1 MNRPTPSRA
10 TGDVA
15 ELKLPLSDLADLF
28 NAPPVAPLSRSPAEV
43 LGVSGVEHLLNL
55 LHMDKGLQQS
65 HLLTLLLPPEKAA
78 SVSAEQATR
87 ALHRHVEM
95 RLERER
101 RELRNTYRYGW
112 RVTGIT
118 LLLLALC
125 LGLASVFT
133 SELTAGLRPLVRS
146 TFEYGFEIIGWVLL
160 WHPIDVLAF
169 VPLAIRARIEALQ
182 TLAAVTVVIQAD
194 RTAPNENRIEEAQ
207 R

>member
-1 MNRPTPSRA
+1 MSRLTSSKEA
-10 TGDVA
+10 GDVA
-15 ELKLPLSDLADLF
+15 ELKIPLSDPADLF

-43 LGVSGVEHLLNL
+43 LGVSGVEHLLSM
-55 LHMDKGLQQS
+55 LHMDQRLQQAR
-65 HLLTLLLPPEKAA
+65 LLTLLLPPEKAA
-78 SVSAEQATR
+78 SVSAERTTR

-112 RVTGIT
+112 KVTGIT
-118 LLLLALC
+118 LLLLAVC

-133 SELTAGLRPLVRS
+133 SDLTGGMRPLVRS

-169 VPLAIRARIEALQ
+169 VPLAIRARILALQ
-182 TLAAVTVVIQAD
+182 TLATVTVAIQAD
-194 RTAPNENRIEEAQ
+194 PTAVDEDGIEKSPS
-207 R
+207 